1 MAKKTKNNSKR
12 IKTSHKK
19 SLVKSKVVYTH
30 VDKNLSNINKFID
43 GEIAKPKAE
52 GETSKIEL

>member
-1 MAKKTKNNSKR
+1 MGKKVKNNSKR

-19 SLVKSKVVYTH
+19 SLVKRKIVYTH

-43 GEIAKPKAE
+43 GEIAKPKPE
-52 GETSKIEL
+52 G